1 MPLAFSYVRFSA
13 ERQSRG
19 ASLDR
24 QVDAAKRYADLHGL
38 TLDTSSYS
46 DLGVSAFKSKNL
58 IEGSL
63 GTFLAAVDNKKV
75 PKGSFLLVES
85 LDRLSRDNVDVA
97 LELFLSITR
106 KGITIVTLMD
116 QQVYSQQSIRENW
129 TKLIIA
135 LAVMARANEES
146 VTKSVRV
153 KQAWDRKIQRGEL
166 ATTKLPSWLILN
178 ADKKGFT
185 IHKERAVLINRL
197 FDLAIKGYGGRQIAA
212 ILIKEKVPVMQWAK
226 EWNQNL
232 VGSLLSSPAT
242 YGHKDG
248 KDDYFPAIITK
259 KKFMTAAD
267 AIKGRKW
274 KGGTSDSVPNLF
286 AGLGFCAFCGSRV
299 RYIPSTTGYPY
310 IRCLKAN
317 DTHTCRGKLFP
328 YKACELAFIYTM
340 TRKAEL
346 NISGEFIV
354 EQASQAPAL
363 RGEIDSLKQR
373 QKQLLHLASLVEGV
387 DAVAVELQGLQKQIM
402 GLEDALAQLDRNPI
416 SRKEIEVHRDL
427 FDRYH
432 NLTND
437 AERVDLRRQMKVA
450 MARLFKRIEFGVD
463 KDGWKPILFITLID
477 GVRAL
482 VEVTPFL
489 SSQSQKRQKRG

>member
-1 MPLAFSYVRFSA
+1 
-13 ERQSRG
+13 
-19 ASLDR
+19 
-24 QVDAAKRYADLHGL
+24 
-38 TLDTSSYS
+38 
-46 DLGVSAFKSKNL
+46 
-58 IEGSL
+58 
-63 GTFLAAVDNKKV
+63 
-75 PKGSFLLVES
+75 
-85 LDRLSRDNVDVA
+85 
-97 LELFLSITR
+97 
-106 KGITIVTLMD
+106 
-116 QQVYSQQSIRENW
+116 
-129 TKLIIA
+129 
-135 LAVMARANEES
+135 
-146 VTKSVRV
+146 
-153 KQAWDRKIQRGEL
+153 
-166 ATTKLPSWLILN
+166 
-178 ADKKGFT
+178 
-185 IHKERAVLINRL
+185 
-197 FDLAIKGYGGRQIAA
+197 
-212 ILIKEKVPVMQWAK
+212 
-226 EWNQNL
+226 
-232 VGSLLSSPAT
+232 
-242 YGHKDG
+242 
-248 KDDYFPAIITK
+248 
-259 KKFMTAAD
+259 
-267 AIKGRKW
+267 
-274 KGGTSDSVPNLF
+274 
-286 AGLGFCAFCGSRV
+286 
-299 RYIPSTTGYPY
+299 
-310 IRCLKAN
+310 LKAN